1 MLVEMKPVRQ
11 RVFDLLIQSNICV
24 AMYMVSGKEPT
35 GDIREDLKH
44 VRAINLLDIAT
55 GTTGITA
62 GNQTLSHRG
71 VVSGYSG
78 YGAKFYQ
85 DGSLNDILLVDV
97 YPVSVYPQDL
107 NIAYDGST
115 LWGTLRN
122 FSGYFPSQPY
132 ESVAPTAFNAS
143 AGDSPGAIIADY
155 GTVFNFR
162 KLSCLNYATVGNYN
176 FTKVDYSLD
185 GVTWTPLTIANSRTQ
200 LFDFSARYIRYT
212 TQNTAVQSF
221 AYVWKVVP
229 KDNAF
234 VQETIDKVVLV
245 RYSGPLMGT
254 SAFGVNNPLVTNY
267 IGITLDVG
275 TDVIVSDT
283 VTGNAAIPYF
293 QSCRIAFDS
302 NVVEA

>member
-11 RVFDLLIQSNICV
+11 RVFDLLNQSNICV

-35 GDIREDLKH
+35 GDLREDLKH

-71 VVSGYSG
+71 MISGFSG

-85 DGSLNDILLVDV
+85 DGSLNDILLADV
-97 YPVSVYPQDL
+97 FPVCVYPQDL
-107 NIAYDGST
+107 NVAYDGTT
-115 LWGTLRN
+115 LWGTIRN
-122 FSGYFPSQPY
+122 YSGYYPAHPY
-132 ESVAPTAFNAS
+132 ETALNSAYNAS
-143 AGDSPGAIIADY
+143 AGDSPGVMIADY

-162 KLSCLNYATVGNYN
+162 KLSCLNTGNVGNYN
-176 FTKVDYSLD
+176 FVKIEYSVD
-185 GVTWTPLTIANSRTQ
+185 GVTWTQLTVANSRTQ
-200 LFDFSARYIRYT
+200 LFDFSARYLRYT
-212 TQNTAVQSF
+212 SQNTANIVYS
-221 AYVWKVVP
+221 YVWKVIP

-234 VQETIDKVVLV
+234 VQETVDKIVLC
-245 RYSGPLMGT
+245 RYSGSTMGT
-254 SAFGVNNPLVTNY
+254 SAVNVNNPMLTNY
-267 IGITLDVG
+267 IGITLDIG

-283 VTGNAAIPYF
+283 VTGNAALPYF

-302 NVVEA
+302 NVVEG

>member
-11 RVFDLLIQSNICV
+11 RVFDLLNQSNIC
-24 AMYMVSGKEPT
+24 AALYMVSGKEPT

-62 GNQTLSHRG
+62 ANQTLSHRA

-78 YGAKFYQ
+78 LGAKFYQ
-85 DGSLNDILLVDV
+85 DGSLNDILLQDAF
-97 YPVSVYPQDL
+97 PVTVYPQDP
-107 NIAYDGST
+107 NATYEASY
-115 LWGTLRN
+115 LWGAIRN
-122 FSGYFPSQPY
+122 YSGYVAQTPY
-132 ESVAPTAFNAS
+132 EYALNPTFNAS
-143 AGDSPGAIIADY
+143 IGDNPGVMVADY

-162 KLSCLNYATVGNYN
+162 KLSILQYAVMNYN
-176 FTKVDYSLD
+176 VAKIEYSVDGLA
-185 GVTWTPLTIANSRTQ
+185 WTQLTIANSRVQ

-212 TQNTAVQSF
+212 SLTAAQISG
-221 AYVWKVVP
+221 AYVWKVIP
-229 KDNAF
+229 KADAF
-234 VQETIDKVVLV
+234 VQETIDKIILC
-245 RYSGPLMGT
+245 RYSGPMMGT
-254 SAFGVNNPLVTNY
+254 NAQNVNNPLIHNY
-267 IGITLDVG
+267 IGIVLDVG

-283 VTGNAAIPYF
+283 VTGTAAIPYF